1 MPGHAGYAVGL
12 LRSRCS
18 RIHRCL
24 EERRATPPPPE
35 DAAVASATTV
45 LLFVAVSTI
54 FLYEIESEYL

>member
-1 MPGHAGYAVGL
+1 MPGHAGYAVGT

-18 RIHRCL
+18 KIHRYL
-24 EERRATPPPPE
+24 EERTATPPPE

-45 LLFVAVSTI
+45 LYFVAVSSI

>member
-24 EERRATPPPPE
+24 EERRATPPPE

-45 LLFVAVSTI
+45 LYFVAVSTI